1 MNEINDVILS
11 ELSQI
16 SYIDVPNKLK
26 DKFNQ
31 YKEYINLGIEVQP
44 ITLQEFSQAALL
56 ELDNYFKVNEDTGEY
71 SQGDKYAISL
81 LEKYSSEEYSSVKTY
96 KYKI

>member
-1 MNEINDVILS
+1 MEITEIALS
-11 ELSQI
+11 DFSKI
-16 SYIDVPNKLK
+16 SYLDMPKNLINKYMDYVK
-26 DKFNQ
+26 DINQ
-31 YKEYINLGIEVQP
+31 ESNGNP

>member
-31 YKEYINLGIEVQP
+31 Y
-44 ITLQEFSQAALL
+44 
-56 ELDNYFKVNEDTGEY
+56 
-71 SQGDKYAISL
+71 
-81 LEKYSSEEYSSVKTY
+81 
-96 KYKI
+96 

>member
-1 MNEINDVILS
+1 MEITEIALS
-11 ELSQI
+11 DFSQI
-16 SYIDVPNKLK
+16 SYLDMPKNLINKYMDYVK
-26 DKFNQ
+26 DINQ
-31 YKEYINLGIEVQP
+31 ESNGNP

-56 ELDNYFKVNEDTGEY
+56 ELDNYIKVNEDTGEY